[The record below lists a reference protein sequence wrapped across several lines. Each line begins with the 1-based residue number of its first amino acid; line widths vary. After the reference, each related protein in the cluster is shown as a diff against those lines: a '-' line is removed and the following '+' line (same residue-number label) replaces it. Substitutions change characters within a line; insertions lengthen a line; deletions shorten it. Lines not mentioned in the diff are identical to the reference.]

1 MNTIILKKFMV
12 ILFILIPLLTISK
25 IAGGQCVDDNDC
37 LLCEKCVALACVFQ
51 TNAEDTKNECPATIC
66 ANGSCDGAGACT
78 LEPNGTLCR
87 ASAGVCDVVENCTG
101 ASENCPLD
109 ALEPNGTTCVDGLF
123 CTMTDVCQGGQCIGY
138 GNPCPYGAAC
148 NEYTDTCK
156 SITETSTTTSAV
168 TTSSSSTTPTSSSTT
183 PTSSSTTPTSSSTTS
198 STSLIWDLS
207 YEKMWGIRKDEKL
220 LLLRV
225 FRDEILLNTKVGRE
239 YVSMLY
245 DNSLE
250 IATLLL
256 QEPSLTIQTK
266 EVVDELSLNVESLLY
281 TDEIEIRQDTID
293 SFLSLLDDFEVS
305 ASPKLKAAIKKV
317 KGEIK
322 EDMVSEQLCITINE

>member
-37 LLCEKCVALACVFQ
+37 PLCEKCVALACVFQ

-101 ASENCPLD
+101 ASDACPAD

-183 PTSSSTTPTSSSTTS
+183 S

-250 IATLLL
+250 IATLLI